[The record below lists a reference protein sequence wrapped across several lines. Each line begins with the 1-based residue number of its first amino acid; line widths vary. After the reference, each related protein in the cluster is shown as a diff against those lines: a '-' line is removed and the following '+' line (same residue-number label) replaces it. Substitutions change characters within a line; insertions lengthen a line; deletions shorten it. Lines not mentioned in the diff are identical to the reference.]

1 VRHRTVHSRQYTVR
15 GQQWQTIQQALD
27 AATGLLGLLAELPGP
42 ACDAHTHRGR
52 NLRFGVPRD
61 HQIATARGN
70 GQVIARHLHA
80 LPGRGAPV
88 DRIAQVIGYGDSV
101 PTLPDDP
108 TNAINRRISIT
119 ILPPLKPKGD
129 LMMNDKK

>member
-1 VRHRTVHSRQYTVR
+1 
-15 GQQWQTIQQALD
+15 L
-27 AATGLLGLLAELPGP
+27 
-42 ACDAHTHRGR
+42 
-52 NLRFGVPRD
+52 
-61 HQIATARGN
+61 IAQN
-70 GQVIARHLHA
+70 VS
-80 LPGRGAPV
+80 V

-108 TNAINRRISIT
+108 TNAVNRRISIT